1 MTGNP
6 GAAGDDGYDIELTPE
21 EELPC
26 SICPAG
32 PPGQRSFIRVDFFFA
47 WNLFFDICVE
57 N

>member
-47 WNLFFDICVE
+47 
-57 N
+57 